1 MILRLPS
8 SSFRTNGFERSGMT
22 NTFLRDIFLREVV
35 PCTLAVVPSRTEADP
50 SIPAVVYCYP
60 ALINFQKNEAG

>member
-35 PCTLAVVPSRTEADP
+35 PCTLAVVPSRTEAGP
-50 SIPAVVYCYP
+50 SIPAVVLLP
-60 ALINFQKNEAG
+60 RSRQFPKNEAW